1 VVRRGLASG
10 LISSVRQVGGVAGFA
25 AMGALT
31 TLHPSG
37 GVSDG
42 VPVALGFALSAL
54 LMGAAAWTVARGIP
68 RLKIA
73 RVAPH
78 DACDRS

>member
-1 VVRRGLASG
+1 
-10 LISSVRQVGGVAGFA
+10 
-25 AMGALT
+25 MGALT

-54 LMGAAAWTVARGIP
+54 LMGAAAWTVARGLP

-73 RVAPH
+73 A
-78 DACDRS
+78 SGTS